1 MAYDVKGMLDSGY
14 SMNEIGSAMGF
25 DVEKMKQEGY
35 NDNDIMNA
43 FSSYNEEPMPV
54 ANTVDN
60 VAPVDKSKT
69 DLINEKFDLQMNQI
83 NEAKNNL
90 DNMGLD
96 EDTKKTMLNG
106 YDAKLL
112 QLQINQ
118 KDILEKEQNKEL
130 TQKDRAVSGIE
141 IGARKLIEPI
151 LGIAR
156 ISEDISALTAGLFG
170 IEKERV
176 VKNYIDKNKKEVNN
190 IEKQLGYKEGDFIT
204 PSNISE
210 LGTNIATSMIP
221 IFKAGKVGS
230 VSQVAAQEG
239 VSTGLQSYGQGK
251 TREEAITE
259 ASISSLLGAG
269 AAKIVNKLIPE
280 SGEKLTK
287 FGKTIQELDSTSRTE
302 LNKTLSTLDNMGIKK
317 LDDNAVGILL
327 NEVKKGTI
335 DNQTLATN
343 IKNSIEAS
351 RSESIKQ
358 YSNLYKESDKI
369 AESIPLKSDDLKTL
383 RDNYLQSSGLR
394 GKTLTNDEKIAYKNV
409 MQLFSD
415 NNNPN
420 VKELKRTTLD
430 KLEALAGDATG
441 TQKNVY
447 TTAKDEVNRML
458 DDKGVTKLYN
468 EADSAYK
475 KHLLDYQGKTYTET
489 STSGKQ
495 VGNVMKNID
504 ITEEVARNLLG
515 DKIDTKKIGTVIKDL
530 KPDDKNAM
538 FAEILQKGTKGTG
551 TREEEVKSIVSNF
564 QSINPEG
571 AIKLIGKEGYDNA
584 KKNIEAL
591 ALAQVTLN
599 QVNKADAAMASDLM
613 KVAEAGVLAKV
624 SPIFATKQA
633 HTYLGRVLDKREMV
647 ANKGQLLK
655 QANKIENPELKR
667 NMIMLIGRSVDNQTL
682 DMFNQEQ

>member
-287 FGKTIQELDSTSRTE
+287 FGKTVQELDSTSRTE

-420 VKELKRTTLD
+420 IKELKRTTLD

-599 QVNKADAAMASDLM
+599 QVNKADAAIASDLM